1 MSDIDLLRGGRPST
15 QPGNAATKKAR
26 EGVQMMDD
34 IESNEWPDPGSPAS
48 DSLAERQQLSED
60 RPDEEPAEAPVAG
73 GAVKSGQV
81 GEDSPPADGKSP
93 SKPKVVPHFTP
104 GERAARG
111 KAARAEIPRST
122 QGEIAFPER
131 RDPVALLEEQA
142 VSRVPELVP
151 IRYGRMLVSPFA
163 FYRGGA
169 LIMAADLAN
178 TPNSGL
184 RVQLCGDAH
193 LSNFGMFGSPER
205 DLVFDINDF
214 DETAPGPWEWDV
226 KRLAAS
232 FAIGGRENGF
242 SDKERRTVVLDT
254 VRAYREAMA
263 AFAGMRNLEV
273 WYSALPVEQA
283 LREFTAGVDPKR
295 LKKQQADIAK
305 SRTKDSMDAFE
316 KLTHL
321 VDGEPRIISDPPLIV
336 PIDELIPT
344 EAERDAFETEIR
356 GLIRGYRRTLETDRR
371 HLIEEFRYVDMARKV
386 VGVGSVGTRAWILL
400 FLGAD
405 DQDPLFLQVKEAQQ
419 SVLEQFVGKS
429 AYNNCGQRVVAGQRL
444 MQATS
449 DIFLGWQHVA
459 AGLDGQPRDFYV
471 RQLKD
476 WKGSFAFE
484 AAIPPGAA
492 AYGRACGWTLAR
504 AHARSG
510 DRIAISSYLGKSD
523 VFDQAIADLRRNL
536 RRPERTRLQRT
547 PGRRR
552 LRPCQSPN
560 RPLTTRRSHR
570 AALLPP
576 RNVRGGLTRWARFFP
591 TPFQS

>member
-1 MSDIDLLRGGRPST
+1 MIDDG
-15 QPGNAATKKAR
+15 
-26 EGVQMMDD
+26 
-34 IESNEWPDPGSPAS
+34 ESNELRDPGSLAS
-48 DSLAERQQLSED
+48 DSLAEREQLSEG
-60 RPDEEPAEAPVAG
+60 RPDEEPAEAPVAA
-73 GAVKSGQV
+73 GAVESGHV
-81 GEDSPPADGKSP
+81 VEESPPTDGTPP

-122 QGEIAFPER
+122 QGDIAFPKR
-131 RDPVALLEEQA
+131 RDPIALLEEQA

-205 DLVFDINDF
+205 NLVFDINDF

-242 SDKERRTVVLDT
+242 SGKERRTVVLDT

-273 WYSALPVEQA
+273 WYAALPVEQA

-295 LKKQQADIAK
+295 LKKQEADLAK
-305 SRTKDSMDAFE
+305 VRTKDSMDAFE
-316 KLTHL
+316 KLTHI

-371 HLIEEFRYVDMARKV
+371 HLIEEFRYADMARKV

-400 FLGAD
+400 FLGRD
-405 DQDPLFLQVKEAQQ
+405 DQDPLFLQVKEAQP

-459 AGLDGQPRDFYV
+459 AGL
-471 RQLKD
+471 
-476 WKGSFAFE
+476 
-484 AAIPPGAA
+484 
-492 AYGRACGWTLAR
+492 GRATAGLLRAPTQRLEGLVRLRSSHPTGRSCVRESLRLDAR
-504 AHARSG
+504 ARPRPLRRPGRDLQLPRQIRRLRPSN
-510 DRIAISSYLGKSD
+510 R
-523 VFDQAIADLRRNL
+523 DLRRNL
-536 RRPERTRLQRT
+536 RRPERTRLQGT

-552 LRPCQSPN
+552 LRPRQSRN
-560 RPLTTRRSHR
+560 RPLTTRCSHWGTR
-570 AALLPP
+570 PRGLPARTIHRLLRQREHGFVHAPP
-576 RNVRGGLTRWARFFP
+576 GSAGEMMFR
-591 TPFQS
+591 